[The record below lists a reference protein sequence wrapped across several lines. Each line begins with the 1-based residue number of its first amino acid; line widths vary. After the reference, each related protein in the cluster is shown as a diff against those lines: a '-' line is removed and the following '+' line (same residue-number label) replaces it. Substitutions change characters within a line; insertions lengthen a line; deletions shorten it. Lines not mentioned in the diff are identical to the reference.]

1 MNKFNASKIINAII
15 MKRLEAAFAVIL
27 ILLSLTAGVSAHSP
41 VLTGE
46 NQGID
51 HAFYVQDP
59 FKSWAFYGTFPDA
72 GSVSYYTFDLQQ
84 GDRVWFS
91 VFTPKRDEVY
101 PEAVLIGPGI
111 ENSGEIFPGVI
122 VPAGSGYLVIP
133 GTKPDHPEYEPFTPA
148 ANYQWMKAEY
158 IAEVPGTYYI
168 AMVNKGTNAGNYGLA
183 LGFREEFTLAEW
195 IMIPLSIGNVRVW
208 EGSSQAFVVGFPV
221 FIVLFGMVYLFRFK
235 KEPLPLHPETIA
247 GSAGG
252 LLYLAGSGFM
262 LVQALMALMKT
273 GFAVS
278 FLVTAIFILIPL
290 VVGVLILRYMM
301 RPVKYRGGK
310 LILIGVLGVV
320 VWGGYVVG
328 PVLVIC
334 AGLKLLVDGI
344 KQKEG

>member
-1 MNKFNASKIINAII
+1 

-51 HAFYVQDP
+51 HAFSVQDP

-91 VFTPKRDEVY
+91 VFTPTRDAVY
-101 PEAVLIGPGI
+101 PEAVLIGPGV
-111 ENSGEIFPGVI
+111 EDAGELFPGVS

-221 FIVLFGMVYLFRFK
+221 FIVLFGMVYLFRFR
-235 KEPLPLHPETIA
+235 KEPLPLHPETLA

-262 LVQALMALMKT
+262 LIQALMALMKT

-290 VVGVLILRYMM
+290 VMGVLILRYMM

-310 LILIGVLGVV
+310 LILLGVLGVV

>member
-1 MNKFNASKIINAII
+1 M
-15 MKRLEAAFAVIL
+15 
-27 ILLSLTAGVSAHSP
+27 
-41 VLTGE
+41 
-46 NQGID
+46 
-51 HAFYVQDP
+51 
-59 FKSWAFYGTFPDA
+59 
-72 GSVSYYTFDLQQ
+72 
-84 GDRVWFS
+84 
-91 VFTPKRDEVY
+91 
-101 PEAVLIGPGI
+101 
-111 ENSGEIFPGVI
+111 
-122 VPAGSGYLVIP
+122 IP

-148 ANYQWMKAEY
+148 ANYQWLKAEY

-221 FIVLFGMVYLFRFK
+221 FIVLIGMVYLFRFK
-235 KEPLPLHPETIA
+235 KEPLPLHPETLA

-273 GFAVS
+273 GFAGS

-290 VVGVLILRYMM
+290 VMGVLILRYMM
-301 RPVKYRGGK
+301 RPVKYRGAK
-310 LILIGVLGVV
+310 LILLGVLGVV

>member
-1 MNKFNASKIINAII
+1 

-51 HAFYVQDP
+51 HAFSVQDP

-91 VFTPKRDEVY
+91 VFTPTRDAVY
-101 PEAVLIGPGI
+101 PEAVLIGPGV
-111 ENSGEIFPGVI
+111 EDAGELFPGVS

-221 FIVLFGMVYLFRFK
+221 FIVLFGMVYLFRFR

-252 LLYLAGSGFM
+252 LLYIAGSGFM
-262 LVQALMALMKT
+262 LIQALMALMKT
-273 GFAVS
+273 GFAGS

-290 VVGVLILRYMM
+290 VMGVLILRYMM

-310 LILIGVLGVV
+310 LILLGVLGVV

-328 PVLVIC
+328 PVLVIL

-344 KQKEG
+344 KQKGE

>member
-1 MNKFNASKIINAII
+1 

-51 HAFYVQDP
+51 HAFSVQDP

-91 VFTPKRDEVY
+91 VFTPTRDAVY

-111 ENSGEIFPGVI
+111 EDAGELFPGVS

-183 LGFREEFTLAEW
+183 LGYREEFTLAEW

-235 KEPLPLHPETIA
+235 KEPLPLHPETLA

-290 VVGVLILRYMM
+290 VMGVLILRYMM

-310 LILIGVLGVV
+310 LILLGVLGMV

-344 KQKEG
+344 KQKGE

>member
-1 MNKFNASKIINAII
+1 

-51 HAFYVQDP
+51 HAFSVQDP

-91 VFTPKRDEVY
+91 VFTPTRDAVY
-101 PEAVLIGPGI
+101 PEAVLIGPGV
-111 ENSGEIFPGVI
+111 EDAGELFPGVS

-221 FIVLFGMVYLFRFK
+221 FIVLFGMVYLFRFR
-235 KEPLPLHPETIA
+235 KEPLPLHPETLA

-290 VVGVLILRYMM
+290 VMGVLILRYMM
-301 RPVKYRGGK
+301 RPVKYRGAK
-310 LILIGVLGVV
+310 LILLGVLGVV

>member
-1 MNKFNASKIINAII
+1 MNVITAASRSGTGTIRTLLSSGSGTSSGVFPAGITNDIVDAS
-15 MKRLEAAFAVIL
+15 ETTGAVIG
-27 ILLSLTAGVSAHSP
+27 IFAAVS
-41 VLTGE
+41 
-46 NQGID
+46 
-51 HAFYVQDP
+51 
-59 FKSWAFYGTFPDA
+59 
-72 GSVSYYTFDLQQ
+72 
-84 GDRVWFS
+84 
-91 VFTPKRDEVY
+91 
-101 PEAVLIGPGI
+101 
-111 ENSGEIFPGVI
+111 

-148 ANYQWMKAEY
+148 ANYQWLKAEY

-221 FIVLFGMVYLFRFK
+221 FIVLIGMVYLFRFK
-235 KEPLPLHPETIA
+235 KEPLPLHPETLA

-273 GFAVS
+273 GFAGS

-290 VVGVLILRYMM
+290 VMGVLILRYMM
-301 RPVKYRGGK
+301 RPVKYRGAK
-310 LILIGVLGVV
+310 LILLGVLGVV

>member
-1 MNKFNASKIINAII
+1 
-15 MKRLEAAFAVIL
+15 MKRLEAAFAIIL

-51 HAFYVQDP
+51 HAFSVQDP

-84 GDRVWFS
+84 GDRVWGS
-91 VFTPKRDEVY
+91 VFTPKRDDVY
-101 PEAVLIGPGI
+101 PEAVLIGPGV
-111 ENSGEIFPGVI
+111 EDAGELFPGVS

-235 KEPLPLHPETIA
+235 KEPLPLHPETLA

-273 GFAVS
+273 GFAGS

-290 VVGVLILRYMM
+290 VMGVLILRYMM
-301 RPVKYRGGK
+301 RPVKYRGAK
-310 LILIGVLGVV
+310 LILLGVLGMV

>member
-1 MNKFNASKIINAII
+1 

-51 HAFYVQDP
+51 HAFSVQDP

-91 VFTPKRDEVY
+91 VFTPTRDAVY
-101 PEAVLIGPGI
+101 PEAVLIGPGV
-111 ENSGEIFPGVI
+111 EDAGELFPAVS

-221 FIVLFGMVYLFRFK
+221 FIVLFGMVYLFRFR
-235 KEPLPLHPETIA
+235 KEPLPLHPETLA

-262 LVQALMALMKT
+262 LIQALMALMKT

-290 VVGVLILRYMM
+290 VMGVLILRYMM

-310 LILIGVLGVV
+310 LILLGVLGVV